1 MIKIKVR
8 WEIYLFFQ
16 PHFIYTKCR

>member
-1 MIKIKVR
+1 MIKVW